1 MLMQIVKEF
10 RDRNCLS
17 SKSLSDFEVKEFISK
32 LYLDYQDDYIAVLSS
47 HPQLEENIGKLHI
60 SRGNTHDLISS
71 LDEHFKDTLI
81 DQLELLEEELDDIGD
96 SRADEIDYINNNI
109 G

>member
-1 MLMQIVKEF
+1 MLMQIVKNF

-17 SKSLSDFEVKEFISK
+17 SKSLSDFTVKEFISK
-32 LYLDYQDDYIAVLSS
+32 LYLDYPDEYIAVLSS
-47 HPQLEENIGKLHI
+47 YPQLEESLGKLHI

-81 DQLELLEEELDDIGD
+81 DHLELLEQEPDDIGD
-96 SRADEIDYINNNI
+96 SRSEEVDYINNQN
-109 G
+109 